1 MPNITTD
8 FSGRDFTSNFE
19 WLLTLLRQDVPE
31 LTDLNHSDA
40 GVSLIRLLSRETDLL
55 NQYLDQAF
63 AEGFLL
69 TAKFYQSLI
78 DLAKLVDCLPKLPAG
93 ATTDLTISRKPDLF
107 YDAQDVTLPRGTQF
121 LRLDSLPYVCLTD
134 VFLPVG
140 MTTRTVPVVQGE
152 LVSLTLSPSDFTE
165 VDLMGRPVYNLG
177 QNVAART
184 VSVSHNNG
192 NSQWTEVESFYRSFS
207 DDLHYRL
214 ELYADEYK
222 GETLTVFLVLGNG
235 DHGSSVPNTPMQVS
249 FVRTS
254 GTAGNT
260 GAGTINK
267 IDAEHIEMLTINNP
281 SIASGGCGPEDI
293 EAFRDRIQY
302 VVWTQRRGVTKLDY
316 EILVRSISGISDCQ
330 CVDRNQVKDFPWEY
344 IAIYLVPEGGGVMS
358 AELRSTTLSKLQSI
372 GCLGGWRGRYVLLDA
387 IPVPV
392 PIVCRIGVVPGFS
405 RDSVVAALQIAIQG
419 IFIAKKGIVGN
430 SFSFS
435 LLNLVAGRVPG
446 VSWVEFDSPREDIRM
461 TYGQYPVFDNVSVT
475 VVE

>member
-1 MPNITTD
+1 MPNPTLD

-19 WLLTLLRQDVPE
+19 WLLSLLQQDVPE

-63 AEGFLL
+63 AEGFTL
-69 TAKFYQSLI
+69 TARFYQSLI
-78 DLAKLVDCLPKLPAG
+78 DLAKLVDCLPKLSAG
-93 ATTDLTISRKPDLF
+93 ATTDLTITRFPDLF
-107 YDAQDVTLPRGTQF
+107 YDTQDVTIPRGTQF

-134 VFLPVG
+134 VLLPVG

-152 LVSLTLSPSDFTE
+152 LVSLTLAPSNFTE
-165 VDLMGRPVYNLG
+165 FDLMGRPVYNLG

-184 VSVSHNNG
+184 VSVSHNDG

-214 ELYADEYK
+214 ELYADEYN

-235 DHGSSVPNTPMQVS
+235 DHGSAVPNTPMQVS

-254 GTAGNT
+254 GTIGNT

-267 IDAEHIEMLTINNP
+267 IGATYAGMCTVNNL
-281 SIASGGCGPEDI
+281 SIASGGCGPEDM

-316 EILVRSISGISDCQ
+316 EILVRTISGISDCQ

-344 IAIYLVPEGGGVMS
+344 IAIYLVPEGGGTIS
-358 AELRSTTLSKLQSI
+358 TELRSAVLSKLQSI
-372 GCLGGWRGRYVLLDA
+372 GCLGGWMGRYVLLDA

-392 PIVCRIGVVPGFS
+392 PIVCRIGVVPGFLS
-405 RDSVVAALQIAIQG
+405 DSVVAALQIAIQG
-419 IFIAKKGIVGN
+419 MFVTKKGIIG
-430 SFSFS
+430 SPFSFS

-446 VSWVEFDSPREDIRM
+446 VSWVEFDSPREDILM
-461 TYGQYPVFDNVSVT
+461 SYGQYPVFSGAPVT
-475 VVE
+475 VVV